1 MNLSDLKHRA
11 TYTPT
16 KGWIRKHSKNPSDQN
31 IAVRAAL
38 QVARR
43 DGTNTVVARSN
54 SYGQPIYRVVYATDS
69 IRKYCPGAWP
79 CPVLLIRPTGEIF
92 LATADDWT

>member
-43 DGTNTVVARSN
+43 DDTTTVVIRSN
-54 SYGQPIYRVVYATDS
+54 SHGQPVYRIAYTSDS
-69 IRKYCPGAWP
+69 IGKYCPGAWP
-79 CPVLLIRPTGEIF
+79 CPVLVVRHTGEIF
-92 LATADDWT
+92 LATADDWK